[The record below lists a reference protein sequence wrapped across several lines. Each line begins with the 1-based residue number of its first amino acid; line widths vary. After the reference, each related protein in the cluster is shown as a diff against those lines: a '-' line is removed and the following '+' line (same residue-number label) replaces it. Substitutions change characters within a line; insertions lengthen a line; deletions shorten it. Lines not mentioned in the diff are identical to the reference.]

1 MTEEIKVGRKQSINR
16 EKVQNQQV
24 KFNKRVYNK
33 NKKIERDNQ
42 VMFPK
47 SNLYRN
53 NNNMLNMLLRIN
65 NQKRLIIAKC
75 HRE

>member
-1 MTEEIKVGRKQSINR
+1 MIEEIKVGKKQSINKAR
-16 EKVQNQQV
+16 VQNQQV
-24 KFNKRVYNK
+24 KFNKKIFNK

-42 VMFPK
+42 AMFLK
-47 SNLYRN
+47 INLLR

-65 NQKRLIIAKC
+65 NKSRRLIIVKF